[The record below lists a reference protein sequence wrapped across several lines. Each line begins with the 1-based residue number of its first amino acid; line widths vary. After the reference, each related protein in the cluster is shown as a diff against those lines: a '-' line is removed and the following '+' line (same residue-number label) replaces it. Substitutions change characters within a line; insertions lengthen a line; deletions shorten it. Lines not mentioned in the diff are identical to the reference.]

1 MELNGN
7 QKGASKYTKKLH
19 KEIFEQMDPAL
30 SEIEREDLENYKA
43 HFIFMLGD
51 ENIRNEAGDVIW
63 PRELQHGLTEK
74 EFPDTVN
81 PYLWKNY
88 VNGYYAGVV
97 KYAEGFYTVSG
108 LDSSPIGFI
117 RSKNGWIIQDCGN
130 TVSAAQIAV
139 DLIEKAVNE
148 KVRGKIKAIIYSHT
162 HTDHLGGVAA
172 FATPEEVGTLE
183 EGKIPILAPA
193 EFEQSLVDDNL
204 YAGIAMSRRLTY
216 QCGLYLPHNEKGRVS
231 IGLSSTLG
239 VQGGVSSIMPTWLI
253 TEDSTVEVDGVKL
266 SFVLAPN
273 TETRAH
279 MCTYFDDYHVLFL
292 GDVGVGTIHNTYTM
306 RGAPVRDANYWGKV
320 FYKLYRLYGKKVQAI
335 YQGHG
340 IPHFKLE
347 SRPDN
352 LKRYLLDNAVAYK
365 YTHDQ
370 ALLLANEGYTIDEV
384 GRYLKVPE
392 SISRTWYTR
401 GHYGSYSFN
410 ARGTIQRYLGFYDG
424 NPVNLLPMDK
434 REYAKKIISYI
445 GSEELVLEKA
455 KQDFENG
462 EYQWVATI
470 TQVLINKDPK
480 NKEARYL
487 CADSF
492 EQLGYQTENALWR
505 NAYLA
510 AALDL
515 RNPEIAEN
523 MNGRAMGNDE
533 VIPFVSV
540 ELLLDHLGIN
550 FDGFAAGGLSADFAL
565 RVKLPNGG
573 DSDHKIEVYKGTI
586 LHEVINQEEEI
597 LRLKEEGKLY
607 TLSKRELYQLAT
619 KHLPKETA
627 DSLPEELA
635 AIYAFVVD
643 TSQYRHFH
651 LVEPNEHK
659 PDSCD

>member
-1 MELNGN
+1 MELNGSP
-7 QKGASKYTKKLH
+7 KGASQYTKRLH
-19 KEIFEQMDPAL
+19 KEILNQMNPAL
-30 SEIEREDLENYKA
+30 LEIEREDLENYEA
-43 HFIFMLGD
+43 HFILKLGD
-51 ENIRNEAGDVIW
+51 ENLKNEAGDIIW
-63 PRELQHGLTEK
+63 PRALQHELTEK
-74 EFPDTVN
+74 EYPDTVN

-88 VNGYYAGVV
+88 TSGYSAGVV
-97 KYAEGFYTVSG
+97 KYADGFYTVSG

-130 TVSAAQIAV
+130 TISAAQISI
-139 DLIEKAVNE
+139 DLVEKAVKE
-148 KVRGKIKAIIYSHT
+148 KVRGNIKAIIYSHT
-162 HTDHLGGVAA
+162 HIDHLGGVAA
-172 FATPEEVGTLE
+172 FVTPEEVGTLE
-183 EGKIPILAPA
+183 EGKIPIIAPA

-216 QCGLYLPHNEKGRVS
+216 QCGLYLPHSEKGRVS

-239 VQGGVSSIMPTWLI
+239 VRGEVSSIMPTWLI
-253 TEDSTVEVDGVKL
+253 EEDSSIEVDGVKL

-273 TETRAH
+273 TETRSH
-279 MCTYFDDYHVLFL
+279 MCTYFDDYDVLFL

-320 FYKLYRLYGKKVQAI
+320 FYKLYRLYGDQAQAI

-340 IPHFKLE
+340 IPHFKRKG
-347 SRPDN
+347 RPDN

-370 ALLLANEGYTIDEV
+370 ALLLANEGYSIEEV
-384 GRYLKVPE
+384 GQNLKVPE

-410 ARGTIQRYLGFYDG
+410 ARGTIQKYLGFYDG
-424 NPVNLLPMDK
+424 NPVHLLPLDK
-434 REYAKKIISYI
+434 RELAEKIISYI
-445 GSEELVLEKA
+445 GSEELALEKA
-455 KQDFENG
+455 KQDFEKG

-470 TQVLINKDPK
+470 TQILINKNPK
-480 NKEARYL
+480 NQDARYL

-533 VIPFVSV
+533 VIPYVSV

-550 FDGFAAGGLSADFAL
+550 FDGLAAGDLYADFAL
-565 RVKLPNGG
+565 RVKLPKGEISN
-573 DSDHKIEVYKGTI
+573 HKIEVYKGTI
-586 LHEVINQEEEI
+586 LHEPIRSEEELARI
-597 LRLKEEGKLY
+597 QGQGKLY
-607 TLSKRELYQLAT
+607 TLSKGELYQLAT
-619 KHLPKETA
+619 KRLPRETA
-627 DSLPEELA
+627 DALPEELA
-635 AIYAFVVD
+635 AIYQYVVD
-643 TSQYRHFH
+643 TSQFKHFH
-651 LVEPNEHK
+651 LVEPNEH
-659 PDSCD
+659 